1 MKILKLINA
10 LPIIAIG
17 VLAWHSLQP
26 KTSRE
31 TVLSVPANQ
40 SASIKIPNGEL
51 DPDAA
56 ASLPEYEVIPN
67 SIHDGDTLR
76 VRSSDGQV
84 FKVRFACVDAP
95 ELKQPLGEE
104 SRNHLRSI
112 IKKGN
117 NKVKLQPITTDRY
130 GRTTDRYGRTVA
142 QLCNGNGLIQSQMAI
157 AGMAYGYDQY
167 KKDCPNWPAIESTQ
181 AQAQEAKL
189 GVWRLPDGGQRP
201 WDYRKQQN

>member
-17 VLAWHSLQP
+17 VLGWYSLQP

-31 TVLSVPANQ
+31 TVLSVPESSGTIQ
-40 SASIKIPNGEL
+40 IPNGEP
-51 DPDAA
+51 DPDPTS
-56 ASLPEYEVIPN
+56 SLSEYEVIPG

-76 VRSSDGQV
+76 VRSPKGEV
-84 FKVRFACVDAP
+84 LKVRFACIDAP

-104 SRNHLRSI
+104 SRNYLRSLVSR
-112 IKKGN
+112 GG

-130 GRTTDRYGRTVA
+130 GRTVA
-142 QLCNGNGLIQSQMAI
+142 QLWNGNGLIQSQMAI

-167 KKDCPNWPAIESTQ
+167 KKDCPNWSAIESTQ
-181 AQAQEAKL
+181 AQAQEAKI
-189 GVWRLPDGGQRP
+189 GVWKLPNGGQRP
-201 WDYRKQQN
+201 WDYRKQNRS

>member
-17 VLAWHSLQP
+17 LLVWYSLQTP

-31 TVLSVPANQ
+31 TVLSVPESSGTLQ
-40 SASIKIPNGEL
+40 IPNGEP

-56 ASLPEYEVIPN
+56 ASLPEYEVVAN

-84 FKVRFACVDAP
+84 LKVRFACIDAP

-104 SRNHLRSI
+104 SRNHLRSFI
-112 IKKGN
+112 NEAGG
-117 NKVKLQPITTDRY
+117 KVKLQIIETDRY
-130 GRTTDRYGRTVA
+130 GRSVA
-142 QLCNGNGLIQSQMAI
+142 EL
-157 AGMAYGYDQY
+157 
-167 KKDCPNWPAIESTQ
+167 
-181 AQAQEAKL
+181 
-189 GVWRLPDGGQRP
+189 
-201 WDYRKQQN
+201 

>member
-10 LPIIAIG
+10 LPIIAIMAL
-17 VLAWHSLQP
+17 VWYSLQAP
-26 KTSRE
+26 KTSHK
-31 TVLSVPANQ
+31 TLSIPQSQ
-40 SASIKIPNGEL
+40 SATIQIPNGEP
-51 DPDAA
+51 DPDPA
-56 ASLPEYEVIPN
+56 ASLAEYEVVPG

-76 VRSSDGQV
+76 LRSSKGEIL
-84 FKVRFACVDAP
+84 KVRFACIDAP

-130 GRTTDRYGRTVA
+130 GRTVA
-142 QLCNGNGLIQSQMAI
+142 QLWNGNGLIQSQMAI
-157 AGMAYGYDQY
+157 AGMAYGYEQY
-167 KKDCPNWPAIESTQ
+167 KKDCPNWEAIESTQ

-189 GVWRLPDGGQRP
+189 GVWKLPNGGQRP
-201 WDYRKQQN
+201 WDYRKSNR